1 MARAATRY
9 AKALLNL
16 AVEKNKVE
24 SVGNDMAQI
33 SQVIE
38 ENKELDLVLKNTI
51 IKSEDKKII
60 LNKVFSSADPL
71 TNQLFDIL
79 YKNNRLDK
87 TSEVAEQF
95 TELYN
100 DYLGKEKAIVTT
112 AFPMTSELEL
122 KVLTKVKELTT
133 KTVELE
139 NVVDESIIGGFIL
152 RIGDKQYNAS
162 VANKLNRLKREFTL
176 N

>member
-38 ENKELDLVLKNTI
+38 DNKELDLVLKNTI

-133 KTVELE
+133 KIVELE

>member
-24 SVGNDMAQI
+24 SVGKDMAQI

-38 ENKELDLVLKNTI
+38 DNKELDLVLKNTI